1 MGDWS
6 TTITYEYIDVDKHG
20 NWTKRKG
27 TAHYVS
33 NEYVDV
39 QNEDGEWEYNGGTK
53 TYESTDTVEETRKI
67 TYY

>member
-6 TTITYEYIDVDKHG
+6 TTITYEYIDIDKYG

-27 TAHYVS
+27 TVHSVTNDY
-33 NEYVDV
+33 EEV
-39 QNEDGEWEYNGGTK
+39 QNEDGEYELRTNVS
-53 TYESTDTVEETRKI
+53 ESTDTVEETRKI